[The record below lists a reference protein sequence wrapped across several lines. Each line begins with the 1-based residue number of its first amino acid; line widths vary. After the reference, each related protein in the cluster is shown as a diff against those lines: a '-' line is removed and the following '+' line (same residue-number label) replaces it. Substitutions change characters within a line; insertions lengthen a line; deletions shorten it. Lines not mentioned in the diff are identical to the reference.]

1 MSRAR
6 ASLSRHSS
14 RPPAVADF
22 DALLTMLDP
31 EAVLRVDETAALFP
45 ASIQEAHA
53 VAREMRG
60 ATAIARR
67 AVGGGGA
74 GGATLA
80 LVDGAVCGVVAP
92 LGQPVLVLRSTIAHG
107 KIVEIEAIADPLRLC
122 QSEITLLEHPQRGG
136 DREDAIAEML
146 RGDSTA

>member
-1 MSRAR
+1 
-6 ASLSRHSS
+6 
-14 RPPAVADF
+14 VADF

-45 ASIQEAHA
+45 ASIQEAHGA
-53 VAREMRG
+53 AREMRG

-80 LVDGAVCGVVAP
+80 LVDGAVCGVAAP

-122 QSEITLLEHPQRGG
+122 QFEITLLEHPQRGG